1 MSTSVP
7 QYSSTG
13 NLLLETA
20 AGLGS
25 MTGTYNNLTNPFVN
39 SATNLVRS
47 GAGLNTDL
55 MTKTNMVQRGLG
67 RFAGSG
73 LFRGTMRALPAIGAV
88 SGVLGAADVLA
99 GPDSASNK
107 IMDGTAMTVGGILGA
122 VGGPL
127 GIAAGAGA
135 GKMVSD
141 ASQWIF
147 GDKMS
152 AEERQLAQALAALKG
167 GLV

>member
-1 MSTSVP
+1 MSGP
-7 QYSSTG
+7 RNINRLSSLVDNLDAYATLTEPFVAG
-13 NLLLETA
+13 SENLLRRV
-20 AGLGS
+20 GG
-25 MTGTYNNLTNPFVN
+25 NTNKL
-39 SATNLVRS
+39 SHI
-47 GAGLNTDL
+47 G
-55 MTKTNMVQRGLG
+55 GLG
-67 RFAGSG
+67 RVTSRMAAHPAFV
-73 LFRGTMRALPAIGAV
+73 GTMRALPAIGALG
-88 SGVLGAADVLA
+88 GVLGAADVLA

-107 IMDGTAMTVGGILGA
+107 IMDGTAMTVGGMLGA